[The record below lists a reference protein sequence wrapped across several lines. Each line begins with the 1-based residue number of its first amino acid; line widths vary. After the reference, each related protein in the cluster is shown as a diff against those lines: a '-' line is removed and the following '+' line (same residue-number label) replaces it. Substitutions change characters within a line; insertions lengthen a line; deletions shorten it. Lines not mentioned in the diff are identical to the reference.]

1 MSELIAD
8 ASPEKHLFLEMFI
21 RDLTVEDSIL
31 DLVDNSIDSLIRE
44 RNIDV
49 SEALEPLGS
58 NRDSS
63 GAARAKMEPASI
75 NITFND
81 KYFHVEDNCGGIS
94 VEDAKEEVFRFGH
107 SKAAKVGQLGVYGIG
122 LKRALFKIGN
132 DITIESKTVREGFKM
147 VIDVPKWSDD
157 RRWELPFEVID
168 GTGDPSVA
176 GTSITIKSF
185 RPEVAER
192 LRSGTLE
199 GHLKGMIA
207 RTYYLFLNRYVN
219 VTLNGYEIEPDS
231 IPLGSSTEVTI
242 AKEVFED
249 NGVTVIIYAGLAARD
264 EDGQW
269 RAADAGWYVACN
281 GRLVVSADKT
291 ELTGWGIGV
300 GTFVPKYRGFVG
312 LVFFYSKDPLS
323 LPWTTT
329 KRGLNQESLV
339 FQRTRTRMAAIA
351 RPVMRFLDD
360 MYSSEEREREPQR
373 QVASGMK
380 PQDIRILTAHSQT
393 KFEAKVQPLGEHL
406 VSVQYGA
413 KASELDRIKKALGRR
428 SWPATRIGRYTFDHF
443 LKTECPE

>member
-21 RDLTVEDSIL
+21 RDLTLEDSIL

-58 NRDSS
+58 NRDSP

-107 SKAAKVGQLGVYGIG
+107 SKEAKVGQLGVYGIG

-132 DITIESKTVREGFKM
+132 DIIIESKTVREGFKM
-147 VIDVPKWSDD
+147 VIDVPNWSDD

-199 GHLKGMIA
+199 A
-207 RTYYLFLNRYVN
+207 
-219 VTLNGYEIEPDS
+219 
-231 IPLGSSTEVTI
+231 
-242 AKEVFED
+242 
-249 NGVTVIIYAGLAARD
+249 
-264 EDGQW
+264 
-269 RAADAGWYVACN
+269 
-281 GRLVVSADKT
+281 
-291 ELTGWGIGV
+291 
-300 GTFVPKYRGFVG
+300 
-312 LVFFYSKDPLS
+312 
-323 LPWTTT
+323 
-329 KRGLNQESLV
+329 
-339 FQRTRTRMAAIA
+339 
-351 RPVMRFLDD
+351 
-360 MYSSEEREREPQR
+360 
-373 QVASGMK
+373 
-380 PQDIRILTAHSQT
+380 
-393 KFEAKVQPLGEHL
+393 
-406 VSVQYGA
+406 
-413 KASELDRIKKALGRR
+413 
-428 SWPATRIGRYTFDHF
+428 
-443 LKTECPE
+443 